1 MKKVAIITDSNSGFT
16 IAASSKIE
24 NLFVLPMPFNIE
36 GKEYFEEIDLTQDK
50 FFELLQ
56 NDVNIS
62 TSQPAVGSVLSLW
75 KKVLKDFDQIVH
87 IPMSSGLSASCE
99 TATMLAQDFDGR
111 VAVVNNQRISVTQY
125 QSVLDALELAKEGKD
140 AFEIKE
146 YLENDKF
153 NSSIYICVDTLKYLK
168 RGGRVTPAGAALGE
182 LLKIKP
188 VLQIQG
194 DKLDAFA
201 KVIGLKKAKLVMIDQ
216 MKKDLESRFH
226 ATPEEYQLA
235 IAYTK
240 GNEEFLERY
249 IEDVK
254 ASFPGYELIIQPL
267 SLSVA
272 CHIGGGSFALAV
284 AHKYKK

>member
-216 MKKDLESRFH
+216 MKKDLESRFD

-254 ASFPGYELIIQPL
+254 ASFPGYELNIQPL

>member
-99 TATMLAQDFDGR
+99 TATMLAQDFDGC

-216 MKKDLESRFH
+216 MKKDLESRFQ

-254 ASFPGYELIIQPL
+254 ASFPGYELNIQPL